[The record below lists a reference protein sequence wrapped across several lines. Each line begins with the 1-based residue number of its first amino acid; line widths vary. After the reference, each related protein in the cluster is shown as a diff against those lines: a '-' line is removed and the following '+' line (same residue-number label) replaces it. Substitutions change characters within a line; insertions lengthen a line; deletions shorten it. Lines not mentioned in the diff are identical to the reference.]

1 MNIIY
6 KKPFN
11 KVNYYISQLN
21 NPIYYN
27 LNDVKLNSLIKLS
40 NNSKNDGY
48 YLNVYL
54 DKYDIE
60 FFKEQD
66 TEALFNLI
74 LNNNSWFDNKLS
86 EEDIKLLYRQSYCSQ
101 SNTLKAILSYKV
113 LPMITIND
121 KIHHDTDELIRILS
135 NPVNY
140 KKYYMSF
147 KIQNVGIYIYNSVCN
162 IKWLIKSI
170 TINEINND
178 ICNELSKEEIEIE
191 WKQMIDEAFANI
203 DNKILEYQ
211 NIKEKI
217 SAAYNN
223 LIDIEDADKMWENK
237 ISEIKKYINN
247 IIY

>member
-6 KKPFN
+6 KKPVN

-21 NPIYYN
+21 NPVYYN

-54 DKYDIE
+54 DNYDID
-60 FFKEQD
+60 FFREQD
-66 TEALFNLI
+66 NNALFELI

-86 EEDIKLLYRQSYCSQ
+86 EEDIKLLYRQSYCAQ
-101 SNTLKAILSYKV
+101 NNTLKVILSYKV
-113 LPMITIND
+113 LPVITIND

-135 NPVNY
+135 NPANY

-147 KIQNVGIYIYNSVCN
+147 KIQNVGIYIYNTICN
-162 IKWLIKSI
+162 IKWIIKSI

-178 ICNELSKEEIEIE
+178 ICNELSKEEIEEE
-191 WKQMIDEAFANI
+191 WKQMIDEAIANI
-203 DNKILEYQ
+203 DNKILVYQ

-217 SAAYNN
+217 STAYNN
-223 LIDIEDADKMWENK
+223 LIDIEDADKIWENK